1 MNYTENVRTKSLG
14 WAIVL
19 TLIFGPLGLFYASV
33 SGGLIMTLTPVA
45 LFVLF
50 LLGAVT
56 QSSILLASSGILLII
71 FALSYWIICVIWA
84 ATSVSN
90 YNNKVIN
97 DSRHEEFLRL
107 LDENNQANN
116 KIVQNVIPTEITKV
130 ADNQNL
136 DQPTIKV
143 WKQQNPHRSLNEYYQ
158 IYGVP
163 QSPIVASTYT
173 YEEAYYI
180 HEKPSN
186 SWLYVTLVIGFVVM
200 IAVITNPNED
210 KHKSAVKSK
219 LVAFK
224 MSKDITDKSNN
235 TSNSDYNSARHIGV
249 VLGSVIGSSI
259 LEEIVNDLVST
270 NNYLIFSTTKLAVKG
285 ENKIVGFGVFGNVF
299 ISDKLNLASFWDLK
313 SDSKKKKTL
322 NKIQQEVPKEVEEPM
337 NDSEQSST
345 NSTSESYVANIT
357 SPISYEYENSQNSI
371 LSTENTKVE
380 VGNFNCSPINNPKS
394 KILSSPDPNAINTHW
409 QDGVGGYWSFESTKK
424 ITNNNGIFLV
434 GDLIS
439 PRGSAQPNG
448 PYYVI
453 FSEWSCAT
461 QLSINDIINSSEIS
475 DKYFTVVSNK
485 AYFYNSPNLESR
497 SKSYL
502 VKGEMSK
509 VYNINGDFIYTEF
522 KKEES
527 ELGKTTKGWIRKS
540 DINPWL
546 VIIPM

>member
-1 MNYTENVRTKSLG
+1 
-14 WAIVL
+14 
-19 TLIFGPLGLFYASV
+19 
-33 SGGLIMTLTPVA
+33 MTLTPLA

-56 QSSILLASSGILLII
+56 QSSILLASSGILLVV

-116 KIVQNVIPTEITKV
+116 KIVQNVIPTEITKF

-143 WKQQNPHRSLNEYYQ
+143 WKQQNPHMSISEYYQ

-163 QSPIVASTYT
+163 PSIIASPTYT

-186 SWLYVTLVIGFVVM
+186 SWLYVTLTIGFVIM

-210 KHKSAVKSK
+210 KHKSTVKSK

-224 MSKDITDKSNN
+224 ISKDIIDKSNN

-249 VLGSVIGSSI
+249 ILGSVIGSSI

-270 NNYLIFSTTKLAVKG
+270 DNYLIFSTTKLAVKG
-285 ENKIVGFGVFGNVF
+285 ENKIVGFGAFGNVF

-313 SDSKKKKTL
+313 SDSEKEKTL
-322 NKIQQEVPKEVEEPM
+322 DKIEQKSPKEVEEPNPI

-345 NSTSESYVANIT
+345 NLTSELYVKNIT
-357 SPISYEYENSQNSI
+357 SSTSSEYENSQNSI
-371 LSTENTKVE
+371 LSTKNTKVE
-380 VGNFNCSPINNPKS
+380 LGNFNCYPINNPKS

-409 QDGVGGYWSFESTKK
+409 QDGVGTSWGIIGSKK
-424 ITNNNGIFLV
+424 ITNDKGIFII

-439 PRGSAQPNG
+439 PRGSEQPNG

-453 FSEWSCAT
+453 LSEWKCAT
-461 QLSINDIINSSEIS
+461 QISVNDLNNTSEIEE
-475 DKYFTVVSNK
+475 DKHFTVVSNK
-485 AYFYNSPNLESR
+485 AYFYTSPNLESR

-502 VKGEMSK
+502 VKGEMSQ
-509 VYNINGDFIYTEF
+509 VFSSNDDFVYTEF
-522 KKEES
+522 RNEES
-527 ELGKTTKGWIRKS
+527 GKTTKGWIRIS

-546 VIIPM
+546 VMLFKEQKYFN